1 MWSNEKKGKDSQKGT
16 RIRGRVGVEG
26 DEWLIM
32 QYFNYIRADLSE
44 LLVQI
49 RCVPGPFERKSD
61 LETALELECD
71 MFGKEGSSETS
82 L

>member
-1 MWSNEKKGKDSQKGT
+1 
-16 RIRGRVGVEG
+16 
-26 DEWLIM
+26 M